1 MGAPSPEFCNP
12 LAGFSV
18 ENRLELPAVAVIAC
32 SLVARV
38 ARRAKFASHAPS
50 TCTAVA
56 VTLLSLLA
64 ASVAPATARELSI
77 HQLIILASD
86 PASQQVEQGKPAD
99 HPNPPERRAP
109 EVTTSGFDP
118 ATLPPI
124 ETIDAQTDITVFLR
138 SGVPQELRLA
148 ALRRAWTKD
157 PAIRDFKGPQEND
170 WNFNDPNSV
179 PGFGELG
186 PEVDVKRTVA
196 KILGEAP
203 RLTLARRSDQ
213 AN

>member
-1 MGAPSPEFCNP
+1 MNA
-12 LAGFSV
+12 LK
-18 ENRLELPAVAVIAC
+18 
-32 SLVARV
+32 SLV
-38 ARRAKFASHAPS
+38 SGLI
-50 TCTAVA
+50 T
-56 VTLLSLLA
+56 A
-64 ASVAPATARELSI
+64 ASTA
-77 HQLIILASD
+77 LILFGSGAHG
-86 PASQQVEQGKPAD
+86 Q
-99 HPNPPERRAP
+99 
-109 EVTTSGFDP
+109 EVKDP

-138 SGVPQELRLA
+138 SGVPNELRLA

-157 PAIRDFKGPQEND
+157 PAIRDFQGPQEND

>member
-1 MGAPSPEFCNP
+1 MNA
-12 LAGFSV
+12 LK
-18 ENRLELPAVAVIAC
+18 
-32 SLVARV
+32 SLV
-38 ARRAKFASHAPS
+38 SGLI
-50 TCTAVA
+50 T
-56 VTLLSLLA
+56 A
-64 ASVAPATARELSI
+64 ASTA
-77 HQLIILASD
+77 LILFGSGAHG
-86 PASQQVEQGKPAD
+86 Q
-99 HPNPPERRAP
+99 
-109 EVTTSGFDP
+109 EVKDL

-124 ETIDAQTDITVFLR
+124 ETIDAQTDITVFLQN
-138 SGVPQELRLA
+138 GVPNELRLA
-148 ALRRAWTKD
+148 ALRRAWTVD

>member
-1 MGAPSPEFCNP
+1 MGAPSPELCNP

-18 ENRLELPAVAVIAC
+18 ENRLELPAVEVIAC
-32 SLVARV
+32 SLAVRAV
-38 ARRAKFASHAPS
+38 RRAKFASHVPS
-50 TCTAVA
+50 ICTAVA

-64 ASVAPATARELSI
+64 ATVGAATAHELFI
-77 HQLIILASD
+77 HQPAILASD
-86 PASQQVEQGKPAD
+86 PASQQLEQGKPAD

-109 EVTTSGFDP
+109 EVTASGFDP

-138 SGVPQELRLA
+138 SGVPNELRFA

>member
-32 SLVARV
+32 SLVVRV

-77 HQLIILASD
+77 HQPIILASD
-86 PASQQVEQGKPAD
+86 PASQQLERGKPAD

-109 EVTTSGFDP
+109 EVTASGFDP

-138 SGVPQELRLA
+138 SGVPNELRLA

>member
-1 MGAPSPEFCNP
+1 MGAPSPELCNP

-18 ENRLELPAVAVIAC
+18 ENRLGLRAVEVIAC
-32 SLVARV
+32 SLVVRV
-38 ARRAKFASHAPS
+38 AGRAKFASHGPS

-64 ASVAPATARELSI
+64 ATVGAATAHELFI
-77 HQLIILASD
+77 YQPVILASD
-86 PASQQVEQGKPAD
+86 PASQQLEQGKPAD

-109 EVTTSGFDP
+109 EVTASGFDP

-138 SGVPQELRLA
+138 SGVPNELRLA